1 VKAAIALLAAL
12 GATGATAGDDAWVL
26 VGRQGVVMQVI
37 VPEAQARERA
47 AYDRE
52 LERLCATEATCF
64 VNFYTNRTGAPV
76 ALPLADVIA
85 HEATATFRR
94 SGKRG
99 AAVFTWSCRLQVANE
114 PCF

>member
-1 VKAAIALLAAL
+1 MRATALGLLLAAA
-12 GATGATAGDDAWVL
+12 GAAAAGDGWQTA
-26 VGRQGVVMQVI
+26 GRQGVVLQVI
-37 VPEAQARERA
+37 VPEAEARDRG

-52 LERLCATEATCF
+52 LARLCAVEQTCF

-76 ALPLADVIA
+76 ALPLDDAIA

-99 AAVFTWSCRLQVANE
+99 AAVFTWSCRLQVPNE